1 MRNESIKNIV
11 LNNSQIFKHNNKER
25 LCFCCNTLQH
35 HKEDIQIFKI
45 NNRGYGSI
53 FDGNEME
60 IQLCSEC
67 AKK

>member
-1 MRNESIKNIV
+1 MLLLQYVTR
-11 LNNSQIFKHNNKER
+11 SQRRYTN
-25 LCFCCNTLQH
+25 
-35 HKEDIQIFKI
+35 FKI

-53 FDGNEME
+53 FDGDQME

>member
-11 LNNSQIFKHNNKER
+11 LNNSQIFKYNKEM
-25 LCFCCNTLQH
+25 LCFCCNTLQD

-45 NNRGYGSI
+45 NNRGYSSI
-53 FDGNEME
+53 FDGDEME

>member
-1 MRNESIKNIV
+1 M
-11 LNNSQIFKHNNKER
+11 
-25 LCFCCNTLQH
+25 LCFCCNTLQD

-45 NNRGYGSI
+45 NNRGYSSI
-53 FDGNEME
+53 FAGDEME